1 MGTFQGY
8 KFRAVDK
15 SLTSQERKAVGSLS
29 SRSEVTAN
37 SASFVYHYGDFRGNP
52 MNVLREYF
60 DLHIYFTNW
69 GTKQLMIKF
78 PIDLVDYWALKKY
91 EIDASDYSTCSLSL
105 NKSSKHI
112 IIDLEWNEEEGG
124 GWMDMDDYDLSD
136 FIAIREAILEGDYSA
151 LYLFWLKLSKIK
163 FDSEFDEYDEFDEFD
178 EFDEEEDFNKKTKT
192 PPIPSKLPRRLNELE
207 PFIQFFEIEKDL
219 VGAAV
224 LAAQKVVTKEVKINY
239 NILLQE
245 MSETDKDTFLMQV
258 LDGEPR
264 MDIKLKKYLDNLANT
279 TKNVEQHIDLQ
290 DVWDLQSTAKT
301 NRINAEKQEAE
312 RLHLLKVKKTEREA
326 TQIWESV
333 FYNLDRKTGKSYD
346 LAVEM
351 LVDLKDLAV
360 YQNDLTSFFNAMIK
374 IKEKYG
380 RSKVLLQR
388 FINAKL

>member
-178 EFDEEEDFNKKTKT
+178 DEEDFNKKTKT

-258 LDGEPR
+258 LDGESR